1 MKQTNGITCCC
12 GNLGDN
18 FNARIL
24 VGLVTVGLAFA
35 LTSSVALVA
44 ENMVS
49 DWPALLPLHAGIKD
63 QAAVLALETLGMKVL
78 IHCSDPGSFGLAFF
92 WYNGLCADTA

>member
-1 MKQTNGITCCC
+1 MNGITCCC

-35 LTSSVALVA
+35 LTSSVTLVA
-44 ENMVS
+44 ENMVP
-49 DWPALLPLHAGIKD
+49 DWPTLLPLHARIKD

-92 WYNGLCADTA
+92 WYNRLCADTA

>member
-1 MKQTNGITCCC
+1 MNGITCCC
-12 GNLGDN
+12 GNLGDI

-44 ENMVS
+44 ENMMP
-49 DWPALLPLHAGIKD
+49 DWPALLTLHAGIKD
-63 QAAVLALETLGMKVL
+63 QAAVLQVQTHHRGIIQILWRHTTM
-78 IHCSDPGSFGLAFF
+78 H
-92 WYNGLCADTA
+92 DTWL